1 METNIAIFQKLVE
14 AYDKYFGDTA
24 VDADKLTDEQIDEIL
39 AVQSDMDQAMWALI
53 LAKKIYAER
62 RLIAEKNE
70 ALCKTIMHRIMR
82 RQDVK
87 EYECQDGKAKF
98 VPAWQF
104 EVDMVALPEDY
115 KMHSYGKIN
124 AAITK
129 WEKIQWVTVL
139 AWHPSIR
146 IS

>member
-1 METNIAIFQKLVE
+1 METNIAIFKKLVD

-24 VDADKLTDEQIDEIL
+24 VDADKLTDEQIDKIL

-62 RLIAEKNE
+62 RLIAEKQE
-70 ALCKTIMHRIMR
+70 TLCKTLMHRIMR
-82 RQDVK
+82 RQDIR

-98 VPAWQF
+98 IPAWQF
-104 EVDMVALPEDY
+104 YVDIEQLPEEY
-115 KMHSYGKIN
+115 KQYSYSKIN
-124 AAITK
+124 SAITK
-129 WEKIQWVTVL
+129 WEKIPWVTVQS
-139 AWHPSIR
+139 WFPSIR